1 MLGVARLGA
10 QRLELGEERPVLAL
24 ELCYFVR
31 QRRVVAEHD
40 AEVRVRFLQRE
51 VELPVDAQLR
61 EQLARIRGRTSRLQ
75 VLREVAHSTQ
85 RRVESHSL
93 RTRLRPWPYE
103 RRLLLNHATR
113 YASFEPPCAAK
124 ARRWFSESS
133 GQRGANS
140 AARCRMP
147 RGSR

>member
-24 ELCYFVR
+24 ELCNFVR
-31 QRRVVAEHD
+31 
-40 AEVRVRFLQRE
+40 
-51 VELPVDAQLR
+51 
-61 EQLARIRGRTSRLQ
+61 
-75 VLREVAHSTQ
+75 Q

-124 ARRWFSESS
+124 PRRWFSESS